1 MFFFFHSSS
10 IRVSDRRFDST
21 RSAKNYYFEE
31 ILGNR
36 SFPPSRIIDS
46 KQNVA
51 NAFDGMPQRAVW
63 KYEYPESVRTLL
75 VKRSYFDSIFFTFNQ
90 SFQRL
95 ADVY

>member
-1 MFFFFHSSS
+1 MFFFFTHLQFVSLIGDL
-10 IRVSDRRFDST
+10 IRLDQQ
-21 RSAKNYYFEE
+21 KNYYFEE